1 MDVFV
6 VFFFLPLHIDLSTVV
21 VFVVVE
27 ISLLGMEMIMVAQEE
42 WGDGEFSLIVD
53 MSRSELSR
61 CIACCC
67 HLKSV
72 GVYWYCKF
80 CLV

>member
-1 MDVFV
+1 LDVFV

-42 WGDGEFSLIVD
+42 SGGMGSL
-53 MSRSELSR
+53 
-61 CIACCC
+61 A
-67 HLKSV
+67 
-72 GVYWYCKF
+72 
-80 CLV
+80 